1 MGNVNFIVNEPRLNF
16 PDAPANPFATR
27 WVRPGALAY
36 RFPAGQGVKQLVE
49 TLRAN
54 RWRGEITGPH
64 GCGKS
69 TLLAALIPALREA
82 GREPLLQTLHDGQRR
97 LPRELLDSAWTPRTQ
112 VIVDGYEQLRRLGR
126 ARLKHRSRRVGCGLL
141 VTAHAP
147 VGLPELARVAP
158 DLETVTQIVAD
169 LLAQSPAPIA
179 REEIARRFAARGGN
193 VRDVL
198 FDLYDLYERRRA

>member
-1 MGNVNFIVNEPRLNF
+1 MNEPRFHF
-16 PDAPANPFATR
+16 PAAPENPFATR
-27 WVRPGALAY
+27 WMRPGALAY
-36 RFPAGQGVKQLVE
+36 RFPAGQSVERLVE

-69 TLLAALIPALREA
+69 TLLAALLPALREA

-97 LPRELLDSAWTPRTQ
+97 LPRELTDAAWTPRTQ
-112 VIVDGYEQLRRLGR
+112 VIVDGYEQLGRLAR
-126 ARLKHRSRRVGCGLL
+126 ARLKRRSRRAGCGLL

-147 VGLPELARVAP
+147 AGLPELARVAP
-158 DLETVTQIVAD
+158 DLETVVQLVAH
-169 LLAQSPAPIA
+169 LLGQSSAPIA
-179 REEIARRFAARGGN
+179 REEIARRFAAREGN